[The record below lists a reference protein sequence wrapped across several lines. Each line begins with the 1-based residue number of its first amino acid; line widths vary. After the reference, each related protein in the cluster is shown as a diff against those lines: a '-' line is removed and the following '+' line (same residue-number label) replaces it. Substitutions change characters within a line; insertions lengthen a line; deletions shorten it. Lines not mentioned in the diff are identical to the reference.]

1 MINNVVLVGRLT
13 KEVELRKTNS
23 GLSVATFTVACDR
36 RGQKNPDGTSQ
47 ADFISVTA
55 WRQSAEFL
63 GQYAHKGAMVAVEG
77 RIQTRSFDDQKTGQ
91 KRWVTE
97 VVADNVSLL
106 ESKSQ
111 SMARAQQAGVQQ
123 PAQQGGYQQ
132 PQQPAQQG
140 YQQGYQQGG
149 YQQPYQPYN
158 PNNGFGAAPEMEE
171 DPFGSLPS
179 IDNPDLPF

>member
-1 MINNVVLVGRLT
+1 MVNNVVLVGRLT
-13 KEVELRKTNS
+13 KEIELKKTNS

-97 VVADNVSLL
+97 VVAENVSLL

-123 PAQQGGYQQ
+123 PQQPAQQGGYQQ
-132 PQQPAQQG
+132 SA
-140 YQQGYQQGG
+140 QQGYQQGG